1 MFASSH
7 TPNWTT
13 FVWDSINTPISSD
26 ILQGPAIAT
35 MTNAS
40 GSNNLVWF
48 LPAIN
53 DEGHNHNILDIE
65 NNYPWLNNG
74 HQHSE
79 MG

>member
-1 MFASSH
+1 MQDVLTGKNKVFGEFPYTKTGQH
-7 TPNWTT
+7 
-13 FVWDSINTPISSD
+13 FVWDSINTPNSSD

-65 NNYPWLNNG
+65 NNYP
-74 HQHSE
+74 
-79 MG
+79 